1 MSLYNLVIYLC
12 CLCSKFL
19 EGIAYNGKDDVIKSV
34 KLELFNC
41 NIYVEGLI
49 QKKAYKVLSVI
60 LNVFLFEISEAFNFY
75 LYHHVIAY
83 CR

>member
-12 CLCSKFL
+12 CLWSKFL

-41 NIYVEGLI
+41 RML
-49 QKKAYKVLSVI
+49 KV
-60 LNVFLFEISEAFNFY
+60 
-75 LYHHVIAY
+75 
-83 CR
+83 